1 MGEARERK
9 SGDHDSVVSWA
20 CYSTRTPLPCPRQ
33 ESPQRG
39 ALVSHTRKVGAL
51 TGQSVPGERH
61 GGRAVS
67 QGRCC
72 LLPVLLI
79 PASSWSPVGDT
90 AGLRLKGPHGFQGSP
105 PPSTGDTQGQ
115 CQSGKFPCHRLGMLL
130 GLTPNPREHSAQ
142 HSRGCPTALGPQALW
157 STAHLDRAALLPALF
172 LVSFQHLKEEQE
184 SPELNSSRVLDLGQ
198 PREVEGMPGVFAR

>member
-1 MGEARERK
+1 MLEEERQGK
-9 SGDHDSVVSWA
+9 GRVENHDSVVSWA
-20 CYSTRTPLPCPRQ
+20 CYSTGTPLPCPGQ

-72 LLPVLLI
+72 LLPVLLS
-79 PASSWSPVGDT
+79 PASSWSPARDT
-90 AGLRLKGPHGFQGSP
+90 AGLKQTQGPPRFPGIPCPG
-105 PPSTGDTQGQ
+105 TGDTQGQ
-115 CQSGKFPCHRLGMLL
+115 CQSGKFPCHSLGMLL

-142 HSRGCPTALGPQALW
+142 HSRGCPTALGSQAL
-157 STAHLDRAALLPALF
+157 
-172 LVSFQHLKEEQE
+172 
-184 SPELNSSRVLDLGQ
+184 
-198 PREVEGMPGVFAR
+198 